1 MTMKRPHP
9 SSPHIKRTT
18 LCSTFDAATRSCN
31 LRVLVDLP
39 HFPRSSSQVSM
50 KSEGLC
56 SKLTV
61 PSELLDRTDVF
72 IFDCDGVIVSDSEPR
87 VKYPP

>member
-1 MTMKRPHP
+1 
-9 SSPHIKRTT
+9 
-18 LCSTFDAATRSCN
+18 
-31 LRVLVDLP
+31 
-39 HFPRSSSQVSM
+39 M

-72 IFDCDGVIVSDSEPR
+72 IFDCDGIIVSDSEPR

>member
-1 MTMKRPHP
+1 
-9 SSPHIKRTT
+9 
-18 LCSTFDAATRSCN
+18 
-31 LRVLVDLP
+31 
-39 HFPRSSSQVSM
+39 M

-72 IFDCDGVIVSDSEPR
+72 IFDCDGVIVSHLVPR
-87 VKYPP
+87 FKIPFMTTASALVNHS